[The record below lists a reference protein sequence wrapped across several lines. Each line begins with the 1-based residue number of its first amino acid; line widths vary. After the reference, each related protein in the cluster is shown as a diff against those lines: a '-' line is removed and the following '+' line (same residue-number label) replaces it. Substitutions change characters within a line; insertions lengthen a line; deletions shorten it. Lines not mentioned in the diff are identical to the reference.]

1 MFSHLNLVFIWAI
14 AGFFFFIFVFSIQ
27 LTVKNVIYKF
37 CQWQDFNCGPLLSE
51 ATALPTEPQP
61 LPLPSFSQITNTDTT
76 YSSLLSS
83 CCISFYWEK
92 VSKKPIEKWVLITTT
107 SEAVTRSA
115 VATRPARASFWNRF
129 FHFFCGNSP
138 TPFSHPSSVVKIKF
152 SFLKI
157 TSRSITQLGSSVTRL
172 GDLLDFG
179 QIFKAFGNN

>member
-27 LTVKNVIYKF
+27 LTVNNVIYKF

-107 SEAVTRSA
+107 SEAVARSA

-129 FHFFCGNSP
+129 FPLFLRKFPHPLLTSFLCRKNKIFFFKN
-138 TPFSHPSSVVKIKF
+138 HF
-152 SFLKI
+152 SFHH
-157 TSRSITQLGSSVTRL
+157 TARQQC
-172 GDLLDFG
+172 D
-179 QIFKAFGNN
+179 QIGRFIGLWANF